1 MPPINQLSE
10 RERDVVTEVLLGKS
24 NKQIAQALGISAR
37 TVEFHLRN
45 IFAKYQVGSRIELIL
60 RLSEAPGDFPRG
72 VPGPSPV
79 ENAPTNPDDRRQSH
93 PTSDGATTL
102 ASVGAPP
109 DQGAVMKSRQANM
122 IGHSV
127 LWAAAIIA
135 TALLGGRSEL
145 TVFILP
151 ALAMGALYVVGP
163 RDPAPAT

>member
-1 MPPINQLSE
+1 MAQTSQLSE
-10 RERDVVTEVLLGKS
+10 RERDVVTQVMLGKS

-45 IFAKYQVGSRIELIL
+45 IFGKYQVGSRIELIL
-60 RLSEAPGDFPRG
+60 RLGEVPGESPRG
-72 VPGPSPV
+72 VPGPSRV
-79 ENAPTNPDDRRQSH
+79 ENASTDPDDRRQSH
-93 PTSDGATTL
+93 PLSDAATTL
-102 ASVGAPP
+102 ASVGAHS

-151 ALAMGALYVVGP
+151 ALALGALYFVGP
-163 RDPAPAT
+163 RDPAPAA

>member
-1 MPPINQLSE
+1 MPQMSQLSE
-10 RERDVVTEVLLGKS
+10 RERDVVTQVLFGKS

-45 IFAKYQVGSRIELIL
+45 IFVKYQVGSRIELIL
-60 RLSEAPGDFPRG
+60 RLGNVPGDFPRV

-79 ENAPTNPDDRRQSH
+79 ENAPTTPDDRRQSH
-93 PTSDGATTL
+93 SLSDGGTTF
-102 ASVGAPP
+102 ASVGAHP
-109 DQGAVMKSRQANM
+109 DQGVVMKSRQANM

-151 ALAMGALYVVGP
+151 ALALGALYFVGP
-163 RDPAPAT
+163 RDPAPAA